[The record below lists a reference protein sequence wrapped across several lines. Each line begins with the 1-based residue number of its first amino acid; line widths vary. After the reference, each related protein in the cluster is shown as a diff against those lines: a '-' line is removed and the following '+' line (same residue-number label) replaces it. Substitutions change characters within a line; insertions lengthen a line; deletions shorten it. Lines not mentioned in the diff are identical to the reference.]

1 MFSCRLEYAVQSWSP
16 LISGSWYWKMFKKG
30 CVASFGTYEEK
41 LEKVGQT
48 SLDIGQNYKL
58 RLDSNLPNNPPVW
71 WHPSEREYF
80 SSEQR
85 KSQSCHKTSNSNC
98 NLELQKAR
106 LHLIRQ
112 KSFILLALEIKMAES
127 ILECNIQALW

>member
-1 MFSCRLEYAVQSWSP
+1 MFSCHLEYAVQSWSP

-80 SSEQR
+80 SSEQS

-112 KSFILLALEIKMAES
+112 KSFILLALEIKSAKDF
-127 ILECNIQALW
+127 LVCNIQALW